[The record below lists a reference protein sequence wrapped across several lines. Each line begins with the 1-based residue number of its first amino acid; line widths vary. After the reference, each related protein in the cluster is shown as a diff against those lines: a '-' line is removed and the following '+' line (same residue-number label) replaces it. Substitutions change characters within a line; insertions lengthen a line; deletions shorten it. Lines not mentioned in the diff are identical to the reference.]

1 MADSGTSSLNLA
13 LRVTA
18 DMKSAVDGMNEVTQS
33 IRAAGKA
40 ASSTGQQMADDLQ
53 SSEDIVAA
61 QMAQMARGH
70 ADLNRQQQASREA
83 AAAAMEAQRKE
94 TEKLRKGLDGLLGSI
109 DPASKALGKLDM
121 QEERLRKSFKAGLID
136 ESTYRDFLSKID
148 SQRRAVDGLSRST
161 RRLSL
166 NSRTA
171 ARELRVTMHE
181 LMTGRY
187 ANAGNNI
194 LALGNQFGLLPPI
207 FSTATLAAGGL
218 AVAIGGIGYAAYTA
232 MRDESAFNHA
242 ILQTG
247 NYAGVTAGQLEE
259 MTQRAG
265 SAGGRFSE
273 VRQVLTSLVSSG
285 RFTGKTLADVSE
297 AAVSMMNLTG
307 KSADETLSLFSR
319 MSENT
324 TAWAL
329 ETNRQYHWLDMA
341 TYQRIAALESQGN
354 KEEAMSVAAAK
365 FSSEAKQRLSELET
379 QLNWL
384 ERAWKG
390 VSDGVATFGE
400 ALRRELKVSLGL
412 ANLGEQIAHLEKSKR
427 DGMTLVMGAPPVPWS
442 DADEAYLQKLYR
454 QRDAINQQNQAKSQ
468 QADIDEKAIAAQ
480 DALNKRWQQNRSDIE
495 KEADAVEAVRQQYAA
510 MWKTAQGRETLRERG
525 VASADGEHFSGGQ
538 WDVDTRNLNP
548 DAQKAEQYN
557 KQLKQR
563 LNHTQ
568 HLTELERVEADIRS
582 GNLQNA
588 TRAEQEEARAIA
600 RKIDAQNAANKA
612 AREQATISKRT
623 FEENERF
630 VKSLEAL
637 AAKRTE
643 SATVIRNQEIATRNL
658 TDAQRAQAE
667 AANAA
672 ITAQEFHQQN
682 FKLWIEYLQ
691 LSGQKEQASLEMVRE
706 KYGQLRDEFT
716 ASGNTEGLSLVDKL
730 LPAEEARIR
739 ADEIRRQFD
748 ELERYRSRQESYIQT
763 QVQTGLISEI
773 EGRRQLVDLHQQVA
787 DKISETLPL
796 LREMAA
802 LPGAAGKD
810 ISDLLDRLDEE
821 LLKLK
826 KEGQTLTS
834 TFREGVSKGIESS
847 LKGLATGTMTLSDA
861 IRNLAKSIVD
871 AMAQF
876 AAQQL
881 TQMAMGG
888 LMGMFGGG
896 ASVGA
901 AGVAALAAADGGY
914 IRGPGTTTSDSI
926 PARLSDGE
934 YVVRAAAV
942 SHYGV
947 DFLHMLNATR
957 LRRFATGGLASVSGV
972 TAPVI
977 PTPLNVPSPQAPAQ
991 PVVSPV
997 IQQTLVLDA
1006 GEVAEAGLNS
1016 VRGERAFMTKIRAN
1030 RQTIKQELG

>member
-53 SSEDIVAA
+53 SSEEIVAA

-109 DPASKALGKLDM
+109 DPASKALGKLDA

-242 ILQTG
+242 IFQTG

-285 RFTGKTLADVSE
+285 RFTGKTLADVSD

-307 KSADETLSLFSR
+307 KSAEETLSLFSR

-390 VSDGVATFGE
+390 VSEGVSTFGE
-400 ALRRELKVSLGL
+400 ALRRELKVSMGL
-412 ANLGEQIAHLEKSKR
+412 ANLNEQIAHLEKSKR

-454 QRDAINQQNQAKSQ
+454 QRDAINKQNEAKSQ
-468 QADIDEKAIAAQ
+468 QAVINEKAIAAQ

-495 KEADAVEAVRQQYAA
+495 KEADAVEALRKQYVDL
-510 MWKTAQGRETLRERG
+510 WKDTEGQETLRERG
-525 VASADGEHFSGGQ
+525 VTSADGEHFSGGQ
-538 WDVDTRNLNP
+538 WDVDRRKLNP

-557 KQLKQR
+557 QQLKQR

-716 ASGNTEGLSLVDKL
+716 AAGNTEGLSLVDKL
-730 LPAEEARIR
+730 LPVEEAHIR
-739 ADEIRRQFD
+739 ADAIRRQID
-748 ELERYRSRQESYIQT
+748 EVTRYRTQQESLIQA
-763 QVQTGLISEI
+763 QVQAGITSEF
-773 EGRRQLVDLHQQVA
+773 EGRQQILELHQQ
-787 DKISETLPL
+787 TLEKLEEILPV
-796 LREMAA
+796 LRELAN
-802 LPGAAGKD
+802 LPGQEGKE
-810 ISDLLDRLDEE
+810 IRDLLDRLDEE
-821 LLKLK
+821 LLNLK
-826 KEGQTLTS
+826 REAQTLTS
-834 TFREGVSKGIESS
+834 TFQEGLRKGIESS

-861 IRNLAKSIVD
+861 IRNLAKTIVD

-881 TQMAMGG
+881 AQMAMGG
-888 LMGMFGGG
+888 LGSLFGGG
-896 ASVGA
+896 AA
-901 AGVAALAAADGGY
+901 AGAAALAAADGGY
-914 IRGPGTTTSDSI
+914 IRGPGTSTSDSI

-957 LRRFATGGLASVSGV
+957 VRRFATGGLASVSRV

>member
-1 MADSGTSSLNLA
+1 MADSGTSLNLA

-109 DPASKALGKLDM
+109 DPASKALGKLDV

-242 ILQTG
+242 ISQTG

-285 RFTGKTLADVSE
+285 RFTGKTLIDVSD

-307 KSADETLSLFSR
+307 KSAEETLSLFSR

-390 VSDGVATFGE
+390 VSEGVSNFGE

-412 ANLGEQIAHLEKSKR
+412 ANLDEQISHLEKSKR

-495 KEADAVEAVRQQYAA
+495 KEADAVEAVRQQYVA
-510 MWKTAQGRETLRERG
+510 MWKSANGRETLRERG
-525 VASADGEHFSGGQ
+525 VTSADGEHFSGGQ

-612 AREQATISKRT
+612 TREQATISKRT

-716 ASGNTEGLSLVDKL
+716 AAGNTEGLSLVDKL
-730 LPAEEARIR
+730 LPVEEAHIR
-739 ADEIRRQFD
+739 ADAIRRQID
-748 ELERYRSRQESYIQT
+748 EVTRYRTQQESLIQA
-763 QVQTGLISEI
+763 QVQAGITSEF
-773 EGRRQLVDLHQQVA
+773 EGRQQILELHQQ
-787 DKISETLPL
+787 TLEKLEEILPV
-796 LREMAA
+796 LRELAN
-802 LPGAAGKD
+802 LPGQEGKE
-810 ISDLLDRLDEE
+810 IRDLLDRLDEE
-821 LLKLK
+821 LLNLK
-826 KEGQTLTS
+826 REAQTLTS
-834 TFREGVSKGIESS
+834 TFQEGLRKGIESS

-861 IRNLAKSIVD
+861 IRNLAKTIVD

-888 LMGMFGGG
+888 LGSLFGGG
-896 ASVGA
+896 AA
-901 AGVAALAAADGGY
+901 AGAAALAAADGGY
-914 IRGPGTTTSDSI
+914 IRGPGTATSDSI

-977 PTPLNVPSPQAPAQ
+977 PTPLNVPSPRAPAQ